1 MPVGLL
7 ELLPESLYRLFG
19 QLAAHLAAEP
29 VILFQRERVEVC
41 HFNLHV
47 WMQPAEI
54 ESRRLRIF
62 AFAGPADR
70 LDRCSGDFGAR
81 LHRLEDGDQYA
92 RVAEQQHLLRMPE

>member
-1 MPVGLL
+1 MAVGLL

-19 QLAAHLAAEP
+19 QVAAHLAAEP
-29 VILFQRERVEVC
+29 IILFQRERVEVC

-47 WMQPAEI
+47 RMQPAEI
-54 ESRRLRIF
+54 ESRRLCVF

-70 LDRCSGDFGAR
+70 LDGGSGDFGTR

-92 RVAEQQHLLRMPE
+92 RMAEQQHLFRMPE